1 MTHTEEEVIQE
12 AKRLNE
18 EEHAADFDHPINVS
32 LKTFRFNAETDYLPY
47 YKTYEMEVTKDELV
61 LDLLNRIKWEHD
73 GSFSYRRSCRHGIC
87 GACAIKVNGKAVLA
101 CKENAQGLVK
111 LFGNELVIEPQSQKR
126 AIKDM
131 IIDKGDFWQKHA
143 DVKPFVVADV
153 DPHPTEETRISP
165 ERNEQ
170 FLESDYCI
178 QCGAC
183 HYSCPALEVNEDYLG
198 PAALVAAYRFSIDP
212 RDSATEERLE
222 LTSQLGVGVWDC
234 VKCNECVEACP
245 KELNPLEKIT
255 KLHNMQF
262 EQGIAKR
269 NVATK
274 HAEGFVRSIKKY
286 GYLDEA
292 DIVVYSEGY
301 LGMYKHL
308 STAVKMMKAGKIH
321 WHSGIP
327 FIDSVPKIKNLDE
340 VQKLIEI
347 SMTNKL

>member
-1 MTHTEEEVIQE
+1 MMNQNKKIT
-12 AKRLNE
+12 
-18 EEHAADFDHPINVS
+18 

-47 YKTYEMEVTKDELV
+47 YKHYEMEVGKDELV

-87 GACAIKVNGKAVLA
+87 GACAIKVNGKATLA
-101 CKENAQGLVK
+101 CKQNALELIE
-111 LFGNELVIEPQSQKR
+111 LFGNELLIEPQSKKR

-131 IIDKGDFWQKHA
+131 IIDKKDFWEKHA
-143 DVKPFVVADV
+143 AVKPYVVADV
-153 DPHPTEETRISP
+153 VARPEAETKQSIA
-165 ERNEQ
+165 EFDQ
-170 FLESDYCI
+170 FLDSDLCI

-183 HYSCPALEVNEDYLG
+183 HYSCPALEVNDAFLG
-198 PAALVAAYRFSIDP
+198 PAALNAAYRFTIDT
-212 RDSATEERLE
+212 RDEAGKERLKITAE
-222 LTSQLGVGVWDC
+222 PGVGVWDC
-234 VKCNECVEACP
+234 VKCFECAEACP
-245 KELNPLEKIT
+245 KEINPIEKIT

-262 EQGIAKR
+262 EQGVAVS
-269 NVATK
+269 NVATR

-286 GYLDEA
+286 GFLDEA

-301 LGMYKHL
+301 LGMYKHVG
-308 STAVKMMKAGKIH
+308 TAIKMMKSGKIH

-327 FIDSVPKIKNLDE
+327 FIDSVPTIKNLDE